1 MEEFFKAIEDTIRE
15 SGYTGPVDGEEFY
28 NEICD
33 EIEDKEEGSYLFMS
47 KRDNGDVFEYRVD
60 VLPEEFNLAYVT
72 ITSGGQTFHADFD

>member
-15 SGYTGPVDGEEFY
+15 SGYTGLVDGEEFY

-47 KRDNGDVFEYRVD
+47 KRD
-60 VLPEEFNLAYVT
+60 LSL
-72 ITSGGQTFHADFD
+72 IHI